1 MKQIKEL
8 TDLELSVALAET
20 IQQLETLQGQRVGIL
35 TEVQTRVEK
44 TKKEAS
50 DNVAN
55 EALDLAEKINKTP
68 IISKSI
74 KK

>member
-20 IQQLETLQGQRVGIL
+20 IQQLETLQGQRMGIL

-50 DNVAN
+50 YNVAN

>member
-20 IQQLETLQGQRVGIL
+20 IQQLETYNSQRAGIL
-35 TEVQTRVEK
+35 NEVQSRVEK
-44 TKKEAS
+44 AKE
-50 DNVAN
+50 
-55 EALDLAEKINKTP
+55 P
-68 IISKSI
+68 IKEI

>member
-20 IQQLETLQGQRVGIL
+20 IQQLETLQGQRMGIL

-44 TKKEAS
+44 LKRKQ
-50 DNVAN
+50 V
-55 EALDLAEKINKTP
+55 IM
-68 IISKSI
+68 
-74 KK
+74 

>member
-20 IQQLETLQGQRVGIL
+20 IQQLETLQGQRMGIL

-55 EALDLAEKINKTP
+55 EALDLAEKINNTP
-68 IISKSI
+68 IISKEL